1 MLSSDPAAIA
11 DCISQFH
18 RQLYSEDVAHRP
30 ILDDVDFSSISVE
43 DASWL
48 DRPFEEEE
56 VFGVINDFNGDKAPG
71 PDGFS
76 MAFFQSC

>member
-30 ILDDVDFSSISVE
+30 ILDDVDFSNISVE
-43 DASWL
+43 DAS
-48 DRPFEEEE
+48 
-56 VFGVINDFNGDKAPG
+56 
-71 PDGFS
+71 
-76 MAFFQSC
+76 